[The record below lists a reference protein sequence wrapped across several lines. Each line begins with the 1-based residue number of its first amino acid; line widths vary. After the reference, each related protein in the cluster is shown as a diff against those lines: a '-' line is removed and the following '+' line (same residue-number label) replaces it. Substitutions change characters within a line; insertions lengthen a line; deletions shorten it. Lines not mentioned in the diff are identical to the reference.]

1 MKLNRPSSSRGSP
14 SLTVLGTLSSF
25 GLISAGT
32 GVSEKYWNASSP
44 GFWIAIAIGAI
55 CVACFTIGC
64 LTLRRKNE

>member
-1 MKLNRPSSSRGSP
+1 MKLNRPSSSSDSA
-14 SLTVLGTLSSF
+14 SLTILGALSSF
-25 GLISAGT
+25 GPISAET

-44 GFWIAIAIGAI
+44 GFWIAIAIGVI